1 MNKIKIW
8 ALIILGLIS
17 NVPTSIYIVKQSI
30 GGHSIFGLFFGVLLP
45 ILSLVFYYSYLKL
58 SSRLL
63 DNKKEFFKILSFPSV
78 KFSATILLI
87 SILYLILSRDIL
99 ESTMVF
105 GFLILTISIP
115 NFIFQILIYTFMKNR
130 IKVKK
135 PVANTVHN

>member
-8 ALIILGLIS
+8 TLIILGLIS

-115 NFIFQILIYTFMKNR
+115 NFIYQILIYTFMKNR

-135 PVANTVHN
+135 ASSQHRA